1 MSEQIVKLVR
11 DRRAGHPYQ
20 HALQE
25 LARVLGDGSTVGE
38 PDDAGVVEV
47 KVEAEDL
54 EQAVKRVFD
63 AMAESG
69 ADDHFEIAEHPEIPY
84 HWKPRPDS

>member
-11 DRRAGHPYQ
+11 DPRAGHPYE
-20 HALQE
+20 HALAD
-25 LARVLGDGSTVGE
+25 LSRVLGDRASVGQ
-38 PDDAGVVEV
+38 PDEAGVVEV
-47 KVEAEDL
+47 KVDAAEL
-54 EQAVKRVFD
+54 EEAVKLVFD
-63 AMAESG
+63 AVAESG